1 MKSIIKFSLIFFVFY
16 NLHFLLGVSYTEMV
30 ANGLTFVF
38 WVISNIVFDDF
49 YYTEVTTCVIW
60 ALVIFTLMYCILK
73 TEKKI
78 SFIVLTAVLF
88 ILMSGIDGLLPMI
101 FGGDILDYI
110 FISGIIK
117 YAILSSII
125 YKKINLDIHISM
137 KKKEEKD

>member
-16 NLHFLLGVSYTEMV
+16 NLHFLLGVSYTEMI
-30 ANGLTFVF
+30 ANGLTGVF
-38 WVISNIVFDDF
+38 WVISNVVFDAAN
-49 YYTEVTTCVIW
+49 EVITTCVIW
-60 ALVIFTLMYCILK
+60 ALVIFMLMYCILK

-101 FGGDILDYI
+101 LGGDILDYL

-117 YAILSSII
+117 CSILSSII

-137 KKKEEKD
+137 KKKERED

>member
-1 MKSIIKFSLIFFVFY
+1 MKSIIKFLLTFFVFY
-16 NLHFLLGVSYTEMV
+16 NLHFLLGVFYTEMV

-38 WVISNIVFDDF
+38 WVITNVIFDD
-49 YYTEVTTCVIW
+49 TNEVITTCVIW

>member
-1 MKSIIKFSLIFFVFY
+1 MKSIIKFLLIFFVFY

-30 ANGLTFVF
+30 VNGLTFVF
-38 WVISNIVFDDF
+38 WIITNVIFDD
-49 YYTEVTTCVIW
+49 TNEVITTCVIW

-117 YAILSSII
+117 CAILSSII

>member
-1 MKSIIKFSLIFFVFY
+1 MKSIIKFLLTFFVFY
-16 NLHFLLGVSYTEMV
+16 NLHFLLGVFYTEMV
-30 ANGLTFVF
+30 VNGLTFVF
-38 WVISNIVFDDF
+38 WVITNVIFDD
-49 YYTEVTTCVIW
+49 TNEVITTCVIW

-117 YAILSSII
+117 CAILNSII

>member
-1 MKSIIKFSLIFFVFY
+1 MKSIIKFLLIFFVFY
-16 NLHFLLGVSYTEMV
+16 NLHFLLGVSYTEMI

-38 WVISNIVFDDF
+38 WVISNVVFDAAN
-49 YYTEVTTCVIW
+49 EVITTCVIW
-60 ALVIFTLMYCILK
+60 ALVIFMLMYCILK

-101 FGGDILDYI
+101 LGGDILDYL

-117 YAILSSII
+117 CSILSSII

-137 KKKEEKD
+137 KKKERED

>member
-16 NLHFLLGVSYTEMV
+16 NLHFLLGVSYTEMI
-30 ANGLTFVF
+30 AIGLTYVF
-38 WVISNIVFDDF
+38 WVISNVVFDAAN
-49 YYTEVTTCVIW
+49 EVITTCVIW
-60 ALVIFTLMYCILK
+60 ALVIFMLMYCILK

-101 FGGDILDYI
+101 LGGDILDYL

-117 YAILSSII
+117 CAILSSII

-137 KKKEEKD
+137 KKKERED